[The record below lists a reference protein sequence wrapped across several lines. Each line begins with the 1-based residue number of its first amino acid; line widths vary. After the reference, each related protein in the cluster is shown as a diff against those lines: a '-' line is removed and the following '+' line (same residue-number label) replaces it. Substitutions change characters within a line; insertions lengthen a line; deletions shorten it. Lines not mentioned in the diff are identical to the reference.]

1 MPGRSGESYF
11 SGVFLQITAR
21 PNPRLTAAALRHGLR
36 RPVLLARVAG
46 WAAIGLAVLDQTAG
60 DGLHPTL
67 LLLGVVLAV
76 GIPVVLITTGTR
88 RTLGDGPTTYE
99 ITDGG
104 VAFSTVRSRHAYA
117 WNALTGVDHLPGQ
130 LVFRR
135 GRARFVPVPTAGL
148 DAFQIH
154 EVLRAAAAHGLP
166 VNRG

>member
-1 MPGRSGESYF
+1 M
-11 SGVFLQITAR
+11 QITAR
-21 PNPRLTAAALRHGLR
+21 PTPRLMAAAIRRSLHRHLM
-36 RPVLLARVAG
+36 VARVAG
-46 WAAIGLAVLDQTAG
+46 WAAILLA
-60 DGLHPTL
+60 L
-67 LLLGVVLAV
+67 LLDLFTPAGLSPSLLVIGVVLAV
-76 GIPVVLITTGTR
+76 GVPMLLVNNGTKR
-88 RTLGDGPTTYE
+88 ALRVAHLTTYE